1 MSIISKEVIISQL
14 ESAEEFPILLSE
26 VWEWLGYYDK
36 QTAKRSF
43 LGLGFVENVDFRI
56 IAHATTTGISAN
68 SEQDLLMSVDCFK
81 LWAMSA
87 QTKRG
92 KEVRLYYLQVEKEWK
107 ADRQFSQPQINSEH
121 VAAYQFQQFEYIPWS
136 EKHPIAASIFLDWQG
151 IQQRAINGAR
161 EVQVIAPQP
170 VEFALPSEA
179 MQEALNGAF
188 LNLNRSG
195 LAMNKLFHFLDRIP
209 TMKSM
214 GSEAIDE
221 LAEALTEA
229 GRTIEDLQE
238 ERNTW
243 KTAAL
248 SGASKLAAL
257 QKEIGTWK
265 KQCKESQG
273 QADSVR
279 RAADNFSNEV
289 KDLKQQIKN
298 LKTRTTSPTANAIVV
313 SEGRKRKALP
323 PMRSADPT

>member
-1 MSIISKEVIISQL
+1 MSNLSIFDFDGQSVRVGGTPDEPWFIASDVCRVLDLENVSKAVDRLDEDEKRDDLTTSDSIGRTQL
-14 ESAEEFPILLSE
+14 VLAVNESGLYSLIFTSRKQESKRFKKWVTSE
-26 VWEWLGYYDK
+26 VLPSIRKSGSYSALKITPDH
-36 QTAKRSF
+36 
-43 LGLGFVENVDFRI
+43 
-56 IAHATTTGISAN
+56 IAAHG
-68 SEQDLLMSVDCFK
+68 
-81 LWAMSA
+81 
-87 QTKRG
+87 
-92 KEVRLYYLQVEKEWK
+92 
-107 ADRQFSQPQINSEH
+107 
-121 VAAYQFQQFEYIPWS
+121 FQQFEFLPFQ
-136 EKHPIAASIFLDWQG
+136 EKSPIAASIFLDWQG

-248 SGASKLAAL
+248 SGASKLAEL